1 MRGQRIAA
9 LLALAGALIL
19 GKVAQQVYRWYAFRE
34 ERAQL
39 GALRVELVDAGADL
53 FRVQARLDTLHREIA
68 REDSVLRVEEKR
80 VTRYDR
86 YAKDGELTEGL
97 YGVYRRD
104 LDRYNEHVRDRNTR
118 FEAWRRAIG
127 AESVAVARY
136 NLLSDSVSRIA
147 ARMGDPYYPIP
158 RPVEAAAERGLV
170 DLDSPRGAPP
180 PALPGRPPPA
190 DPSP

>member
-1 MRGQRIAA
+1 MRGQRIVA

-68 REDSVLRVEEKR
+68 REDSVLRVEERR

-86 YAKDGELTEGL
+86 YARDGQLTEGL
-97 YGVYRRD
+97 YSVYRRD
-104 LDRYNEHVRDRNTR
+104 LDRYNEHVRGRNAR
-118 FEAWRRAIG
+118 FEAWRRTIG

-158 RPVEAAAERGLV
+158 RPVEAAAERGIV
-170 DLDSPRGAPP
+170 HLDAPRGPAPKPP
-180 PALPGRPPPA
+180 PGPASPAEPPR
-190 DPSP
+190 